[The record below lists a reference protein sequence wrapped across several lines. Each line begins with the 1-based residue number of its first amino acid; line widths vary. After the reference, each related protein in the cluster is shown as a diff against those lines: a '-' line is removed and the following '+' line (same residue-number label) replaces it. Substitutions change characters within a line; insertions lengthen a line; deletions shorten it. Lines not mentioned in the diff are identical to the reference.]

1 LLPIY
6 VHKKSYR
13 YHIIPCVFF
22 SHGGII
28 PPIARNLHQ
37 QHIEHVVKDAL
48 RLAGIQ
54 LSDVDAI
61 AATVK
66 PGMDIF
72 RIYFLSHE
80 SNESLY

>member
-1 LLPIY
+1 MLFF
-6 VHKKSYR
+6 
-13 YHIIPCVFF
+13 FF

-48 RLAGIQ
+48 RLADIQ

-72 RIYFLSHE
+72 RTFFLSHE
-80 SNESLY
+80 SNDNLH

>member
-1 LLPIY
+1 M
-6 VHKKSYR
+6 VF
-13 YHIIPCVFF
+13 FF

-37 QHIEHVVKDAL
+37 QHIEHVVQDAL
-48 RLAGIQ
+48 RLADIQ

-72 RIYFLSHE
+72 RTFFFVT
-80 SNESLY
+80 